1 MVESIRRREG
11 QTVVESREGEVALKV
26 ERRESRRSLVRR
38 RRGRRGRY

>member
-26 ERRESRRSLVRR
+26 KRRESKVETDLRDGVS
-38 RRGRRGRY
+38 